1 MTHLLVRSVRARL
14 RAAADP
20 GWAPAMQA
28 YMKSSMPFLG
38 VDAPGQR
45 RVWRVVFAAHP
56 LATFEE
62 WHGIVLTLWREARF
76 REERYAAIALARQ
89 RAYRPFRTR
98 AAIPMLEEMIVT
110 GAWWDLVDA
119 LATNHLGDVLR
130 NERAAGRGA
139 SMERRLRTWA
149 AGDNLWKRR
158 AAILAQIGFKRDT
171 DVQLLYVC
179 IAPSLLDQTGS
190 AAKARP
196 PAQRSAR
203 SDSSR
208 ERVRD
213 VRHDFFIRKAIG
225 WALRQHA
232 RVAPDEVRRYVRAH
246 ESQLS
251 PLSVREA
258 LKHL

>member
-1 MTHLLVRSVRARL
+1 MTHPLVRSVRARL

-20 GWAPAMQA
+20 RRAAPMQA
-28 YMKSSMPFLG
+28 YMKSGMPFFG

-45 RVWRVVFAAHP
+45 RVWKAAFAACP
-56 LATFEE
+56 IATFED
-62 WHGIVLTLWREARF
+62 WQAIVLALWRDARF
-76 REERYAAIALARQ
+76 REERYGAIALAGH
-89 RAYRPFRTR
+89 RAYRSFRTR

-139 SMERRLRTWA
+139 AMERRLRTWA

-171 DVQLLYVC
+171 DVELLHAC
-179 IAPSLLDQTGS
+179 IAPSLLDPVRKTSS
-190 AAKARP
+190 AAPRSKM
-196 PAQRSAR
+196 QRRAAASA
-203 SDSSR
+203 S
-208 ERVRD
+208 VRD
-213 VRHDFFIRKAIG
+213 IRHDFFIRKAIG

-232 RVAPDEVRRYVRAH
+232 RIAPAEVRQYVEAH
-246 ESQLS
+246 ASRLS